1 MILSQ
6 IASKSKCLRFPQPRG
21 GSSLE
26 KDVVFSLL
34 VSTTSIFKDKNEI
47 FYKFLFVISSP
58 QGDYEERRASITLHV
73 ENFFCNTDVRI
84 YSQKRRNKICFDI

>member
-1 MILSQ
+1 MIISQ

-34 VSTTSIFKDKNEI
+34 ISTTSTFKDKNEI
-47 FYKFLFVISSP
+47 FYKFLFVISSLR
-58 QGDYEERRASITLHV
+58 GIMKKEEQVSHCMWRTFSVILM
-73 ENFFCNTDVRI
+73 
-84 YSQKRRNKICFDI
+84 